1 MPKRFSAKVLV
12 KYEGDSHRSAFRL
25 RFLCLSFRD
34 LTADPQRN
42 RAGLISRTLP
52 VELGLIVGYISVHFL
67 FVFFSKGQNFGDE
80 FQR

>member
-12 KYEGDSHRSAFRL
+12 KYEGDSYRSAFRL
-25 RFLCLSFRD
+25 RLLCLSFHD
-34 LTADPQRN
+34 LTADPQRS

-52 VELGLIVGYISVHFL
+52 VELGLIVGYISTHFL
-67 FVFFSKGQNFGDE
+67 FVFFSKGQNFADE